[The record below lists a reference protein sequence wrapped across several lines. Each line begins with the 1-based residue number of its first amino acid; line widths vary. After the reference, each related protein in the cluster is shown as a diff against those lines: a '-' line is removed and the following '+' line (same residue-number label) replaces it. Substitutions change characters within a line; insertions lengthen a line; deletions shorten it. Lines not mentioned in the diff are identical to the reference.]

1 MQGTSSHRK
10 PVLSI
15 SCLSHAVQDGLSA
28 TIFVLL
34 PVLAQTFGLSYAQVG
49 LLKGLNNASQA
60 VFEFGS
66 GWFSEWVG
74 EARLIAFGLALT
86 GAGFA
91 CLSAAPGAL
100 LITACLLLIGAG
112 TALHHAP
119 SSSLIANGY
128 PHEKRSS
135 ALGVY
140 NASGDV
146 GKLVFTGCFSLGVGA
161 GLAWHQVSLL
171 YGVAAVLAAIVVA
184 VVSRSLLR
192 GARPETDEGG
202 DRKGSQTATGWG
214 ILDWRSFV
222 ALVTVTSIDTL
233 VQTGLFVFLAFL
245 MLAKGL
251 SLSVATGATVILL
264 AGGVFGKAGCGY
276 LADRM
281 GTHRA
286 FILIQILTALGI
298 VAVII
303 APNWLAMTLLFP
315 LGAVAQGSTSITYGF
330 AAGLIHPARMARGYA
345 LLYST
350 GTFAAAVGPL
360 AFGWIADRM
369 GIEITL
375 FSMAVIVL
383 VSIPPMLLLPARPGG
398 MAKAV

>member
-1 MQGTSSHRK
+1 MQDTLSHRK
-10 PVLSI
+10 PVLSV

-34 PVLAQTFGLSYAQVG
+34 PVLAQAFGLSYAAVG

-91 CLSAAPGAL
+91 CLSAAPGAV
-100 LITACLLLIGAG
+100 LIIACLLLVGAG

-128 PHEKRSS
+128 PIDKRSS

-146 GKLVFTGCFSLGVGA
+146 GKLVFTGGFSLGVGL
-161 GLAWHQVSLL
+161 GLAWHQVSLI
-171 YGVAAVLAAIVVA
+171 YGFVAALAAVVVV
-184 VVSRSLLR
+184 VVSRSVLR
-192 GARPETDEGG
+192 RAKPEAGGRTETDGPEAA
-202 DRKGSQTATGWG
+202 SGWG
-214 ILDWRSFV
+214 ILDWRSFA
-222 ALVTVTSIDTL
+222 ALVTVTGIDTL
-233 VQTGLFVFLAFL
+233 VQTGLLVFLAFL

-251 SLSVATGATVILL
+251 SLSLATGATVILL

-281 GTHRA
+281 GAHRA
-286 FILIQILTALGI
+286 FVLIQVLTALGV

-303 APNWLAMTLLFP
+303 APNWIAMALLFP

-350 GTFAAAVGPL
+350 GTFAAALGPL
-360 AFGWIADRM
+360 AFGRIADGM
-369 GIEITL
+369 GIEVTV

-383 VSIPPMLLLPARPGG
+383 ISIPPMLLLPARPGG
-398 MAKAV
+398 AAKAV